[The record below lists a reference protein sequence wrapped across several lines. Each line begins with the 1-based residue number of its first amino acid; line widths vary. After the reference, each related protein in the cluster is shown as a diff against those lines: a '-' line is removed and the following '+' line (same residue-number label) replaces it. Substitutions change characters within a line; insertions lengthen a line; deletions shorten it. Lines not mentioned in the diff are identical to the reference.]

1 MKFYIETYGCTANKS
16 DEALLKGILKKE
28 KHNFVEEIHEAD
40 FLIILTCTVIDTT
53 EQRMLSRM
61 RQIKDRGKNIIIS
74 GCMASVQ
81 EDLIKS
87 ILPDALLLP
96 PNDIHNIINLIENK
110 EFKIKGKSELFYDK
124 DFKNVIAPISIAEGC
139 NFACTYC
146 ITHLA
151 RGRLTSLPTK
161 FVINDVKNALKA
173 GCKEIQITS
182 QDTASYGMDKGQ
194 NLAKLLEE
202 ICAIDNNFRTRVG
215 MMNPFTA
222 HKILDK
228 LIPSFKDEK
237 IYKFIHIPVQSADNE
252 ILKKMNRKYNISMFL
267 EVVNYFKKTYPKI
280 TISTDIIVG
289 FPGESENAFQNS
301 IDLIKKIKPD
311 IVNITRFSARP
322 NTKAKKMKGRI
333 PTEIVKN
340 RSKIL
345 TDLSKKISFERNI
358 SCKDSTFNILITKK
372 LSDQCYLGRA
382 GNYKPV
388 VIKENAKVKN
398 FYNVKITNADSVHLY
413 GKLI

>member
-1 MKFYIETYGCTANKS
+1 
-16 DEALLKGILKKE
+16 L
-28 KHNFVEEIHEAD
+28 
-40 FLIILTCTVIDTT
+40 
-53 EQRMLSRM
+53 
-61 RQIKDRGKNIIIS
+61 
-74 GCMASVQ
+74 
-81 EDLIKS
+81 KS

-151 RGRLTSLPTK
+151 RGRLTSFPMK

-267 EVVNYFKKTYPKI
+267 EVVNYFKKTYTKI